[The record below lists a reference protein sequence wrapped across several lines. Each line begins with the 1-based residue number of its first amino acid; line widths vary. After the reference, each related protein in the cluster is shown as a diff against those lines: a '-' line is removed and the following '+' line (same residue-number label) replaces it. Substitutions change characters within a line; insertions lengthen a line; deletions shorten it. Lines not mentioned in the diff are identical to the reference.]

1 MDDRMTAQK
10 LRNSILQMAVQGKLV
25 PQDPNDEP
33 ASVLLERIRK
43 EKEQLIK
50 EGKIKKNKK
59 ESYIFRGADN
69 LHYEQIGKE
78 VRCIEDEVPFEI
90 PESWEWVRLSSVVY
104 NHGQTKPE
112 EDFCYI
118 DIGSVDNQHQKLS
131 AVETIIP
138 PEKAPSRARKII
150 CKDDIIYS
158 TVRPYLH
165 NMCIIDRN
173 FSKMPIAS
181 TGFAVFTCHADF
193 YNEFL
198 FYYLMSPDFDSYA
211 NNVENSKGVAYPA
224 INDTRLY
231 KALIPLPPVD
241 EQHRIVD
248 KIKSVLPEI
257 EKYDLVETEL
267 SNMNRDFPENLKRS
281 ILQWAVQGR
290 LVPQDPSD
298 EPAEVLLERI
308 RTEKKR
314 LVKEGKIKKDKHES
328 IIFRRD
334 NSHYE
339 KLNGIER
346 CIDDEIPF
354 DIPKN
359 WCWCRLGSV
368 VEKLTDGTHKTPK
381 YQPSGIPFLSVKDIS
396 SGKISF
402 DDCKYVSQAEH
413 NELYNRCDPKF
424 GDMLLTKVGTTGIP
438 VLINTKIEFSLFVSV
453 ALVKFNHQ
461 YLYDKYFLYMLQSP
475 LVQKQC
481 TKNTK
486 GVGNKNW
493 VMRDIANTL
502 LAIPPITEQH
512 HIVEKIEQLLN
523 VTNRL

>member
-1 MDDRMTAQK
+1 MDNRMTAQK

-59 ESYIFRGADN
+59 ESCIFRGADN
-69 LHYEQIGKE
+69 LHYEQIGKK

-308 RTEKKR
+308 RTEKQR

-481 TKNTK
+481 AKNTK

>member
-1 MDDRMTAQK
+1 MPYEK
-10 LRNSILQMAVQGKLV
+10 VGKN
-25 PQDPNDEP
+25 DP
-33 ASVLLERIRK
+33 V
-43 EKEQLIK
+43 
-50 EGKIKKNKK
+50 
-59 ESYIFRGADN
+59 
-69 LHYEQIGKE
+69 
-78 VRCIEDEVPFEI
+78 CIADEVPFEI

-150 CKDDIIYS
+150 CKGDIIYS

-308 RTEKKR
+308 RTEKQR

-339 KLNGIER
+339 KLDGIER
-346 CIDDEIPF
+346 CIDDELPFEIPE
-354 DIPKN
+354 N
-359 WCWCRLGSV
+359 WGWIRLGDIGDWSAGATPSRSHP
-368 VEKLTDGTHKTPK
+368 EYYGGSIPWLKTGDLTDSYIKHIPESISDLGFSKT
-381 YQPSGIPFLSVKDIS
+381 SVRLNPAGS
-396 SGKISF
+396 
-402 DDCKYVSQAEH
+402 
-413 NELYNRCDPKF
+413 
-424 GDMLLTKVGTTGIP
+424 
-438 VLINTKIEFSLFVSV
+438 VLIAMYGATIGKLGILTFPSTTNQACCACKPVHGIDTLFLFYFLLSQRTAFIKRGEGGAQPNISKEKIISTYMPLPPLSEQLKIVSKIEELFPLLKSL
-453 ALVKFNHQ
+453 
-461 YLYDKYFLYMLQSP
+461 
-475 LVQKQC
+475 
-481 TKNTK
+481 
-486 GVGNKNW
+486 
-493 VMRDIANTL
+493 
-502 LAIPPITEQH
+502 
-512 HIVEKIEQLLN
+512 
-523 VTNRL
+523 

>member
-59 ESYIFRGADN
+59 ESCIFRGADN
-69 LHYEQIGKE
+69 L
-78 VRCIEDEVPFEI
+78 
-90 PESWEWVRLSSVVY
+90 
-104 NHGQTKPE
+104 
-112 EDFCYI
+112 
-118 DIGSVDNQHQKLS
+118 
-131 AVETIIP
+131 
-138 PEKAPSRARKII
+138 
-150 CKDDIIYS
+150 
-158 TVRPYLH
+158 
-165 NMCIIDRN
+165 
-173 FSKMPIAS
+173 
-181 TGFAVFTCHADF
+181 
-193 YNEFL
+193 
-198 FYYLMSPDFDSYA
+198 
-211 NNVENSKGVAYPA
+211 
-224 INDTRLY
+224 
-231 KALIPLPPVD
+231 
-241 EQHRIVD
+241 
-248 KIKSVLPEI
+248 
-257 EKYDLVETEL
+257 
-267 SNMNRDFPENLKRS
+267 
-281 ILQWAVQGR
+281 
-290 LVPQDPSD
+290 
-298 EPAEVLLERI
+298 
-308 RTEKKR
+308 
-314 LVKEGKIKKDKHES
+314 
-328 IIFRRD
+328 
-334 NSHYE
+334 HYE

-381 YQPSGIPFLSVKDIS
+381 YQSSGIPFLSVKDIS

>member
-1 MDDRMTAQK
+1 MESELYWNQLKNGTIATAQPNCNGQTLSKMK
-10 LRNSILQMAVQGKLV
+10 LPIPPLEEQNRIILKLQKLEPLIQKYQKVEEQLYELNSSIKEHLKKSILQYAIEGKLV
-25 PQDPNDEP
+25 PQDSNDEA
-33 ASVLLERIRK
+33 ASILLERIQK
-43 EKEQLIK
+43 EKQKLIS
-50 EGKIKKNKK
+50 EGKIKKSKN
-59 ESYIFRGADN
+59 ES
-69 LHYEQIGKE
+69 
-78 VRCIEDEVPFEI
+78 V
-90 PESWEWVRLSSVVY
+90 
-104 NHGQTKPE
+104 
-112 EDFCYI
+112 
-118 DIGSVDNQHQKLS
+118 
-131 AVETIIP
+131 
-138 PEKAPSRARKII
+138 
-150 CKDDIIYS
+150 IY
-158 TVRPYLH
+158 
-165 NMCIIDRN
+165 
-173 FSKMPIAS
+173 
-181 TGFAVFTCHADF
+181 
-193 YNEFL
+193 
-198 FYYLMSPDFDSYA
+198 
-211 NNVENSKGVAYPA
+211 
-224 INDTRLY
+224 
-231 KALIPLPPVD
+231 
-241 EQHRIVD
+241 
-248 KIKSVLPEI
+248 
-257 EKYDLVETEL
+257 
-267 SNMNRDFPENLKRS
+267 
-281 ILQWAVQGR
+281 
-290 LVPQDPSD
+290 
-298 EPAEVLLERI
+298 
-308 RTEKKR
+308 
-314 LVKEGKIKKDKHES
+314 
-328 IIFRRD
+328 RRD

>member
-1 MDDRMTAQK
+1 MYY
-10 LRNSILQMAVQGKLV
+10 LNFS
-25 PQDPNDEP
+25 PY
-33 ASVLLERIRK
+33 
-43 EKEQLIK
+43 
-50 EGKIKKNKK
+50 
-59 ESYIFRGADN
+59 SYN

-78 VRCIEDEVPFEI
+78 VRCIEDELPFEI
-90 PESWEWVRLSSVVY
+90 PDSWEWKSWGDISFKIQYGFNAPAKQSGTIKMVRISDIQNNAVNWDTVPYCAIDDSLINDYLLNDNDILFARTGGTVGKSFLVNNINEKAIYAGYLIRTVFDHKNLNPKYLKYFMESELY
-104 NHGQTKPE
+104 WNQLKNGTIATAQPNCNGQTLSKMKLPIPPLE
-112 EDFCYI
+112 EQNRI
-118 DIGSVDNQHQKLS
+118 ILKLQKLEPLIQKYQK
-131 AVETIIP
+131 VE
-138 PEKAPSRARKII
+138 EQL
-150 CKDDIIYS
+150 YE
-158 TVRPYLH
+158 L
-165 NMCIIDRN
+165 
-173 FSKMPIAS
+173 
-181 TGFAVFTCHADF
+181 
-193 YNEFL
+193 
-198 FYYLMSPDFDSYA
+198 
-211 NNVENSKGVAYPA
+211 NSS
-224 INDTRLY
+224 
-231 KALIPLPPVD
+231 
-241 EQHRIVD
+241 
-248 KIKSVLPEI
+248 IKEH
-257 EKYDLVETEL
+257 
-267 SNMNRDFPENLKRS
+267 LKKS
-281 ILQWAVQGR
+281 ILQYAIEGK
-290 LVPQDPSD
+290 LVPQDTND
-298 EPAEVLLERI
+298 EPASILLERI
-308 RTEKKR
+308 QKEKQK
-314 LVKEGKIKKDKHES
+314 LISEGKIKKSKNES
-328 IIFRRD
+328 VIYRRD

-481 TKNTK
+481 AKNTK

>member
-1 MDDRMTAQK
+1 MTGQQLK
-10 LRNSILQMAVQGKLV
+10 NSILQMAVQGKLV

-50 EGKIKKNKK
+50 DGKIKKEKNP
-59 ESYIFRGADN
+59 SIIFRGADN
-69 LHYEQIGKE
+69 LPYEKVGNNE
-78 VRCIEDEVPFEI
+78 PVCIADEVPFDI
-90 PESWEWVRLSSVVY
+90 PDSWEWCRLSSVNDMYTGNSINQTDKKTKYTNLSTGYYYIGTKDVGFDHTIDYDNGVKIPY
-104 NHGQTKPE
+104 NNSKFKIAPKNCILLCIEGGSAGRKIAFTNQDICFGNKLCCFISYGIDYLFLYYYLQSPLFQEIFKKNTTGIIGGVSVNTLKSLYFPVPPLAE
-112 EDFCYI
+112 QKRIIERILCVEKYI
-118 DIGSVDNQHQKLS
+118 DLYAISENAITSLDNS
-131 AVETIIP
+131 
-138 PEKAPSRARKII
+138 
-150 CKDDIIYS
+150 
-158 TVRPYLH
+158 
-165 NMCIIDRN
+165 
-173 FSKMPIAS
+173 
-181 TGFAVFTCHADF
+181 
-193 YNEFL
+193 
-198 FYYLMSPDFDSYA
+198 
-211 NNVENSKGVAYPA
+211 
-224 INDTRLY
+224 
-231 KALIPLPPVD
+231 
-241 EQHRIVD
+241 
-248 KIKSVLPEI
+248 
-257 EKYDLVETEL
+257 
-267 SNMNRDFPENLKRS
+267 FPELLKKS
-281 ILQWAVQGR
+281 ILQEAVQGK
-290 LVPQDPSD
+290 LVPQDPND
-298 EPAEVLLERI
+298 EPASVLLERI
-308 RTEKKR
+308 RAEKQALIKA
-314 LVKEGKIKKDKHES
+314 GKIKKDKNES

-346 CIDDEIPF
+346 CIDDEIQF
-354 DIPKN
+354 DIPDN

-381 YQPSGIPFLSVKDIS
+381 YQLSGVPFLSVKDIS

-481 TKNTK
+481 AKNTK

-493 VMRDIANTL
+493 VMRDIADTL
-502 LAIPPITEQH
+502 LVIPPITEQY
-512 HIVEKIEQLLN
+512 HIVERIEQLLN

>member
-1 MDDRMTAQK
+1 MTGQQLK
-10 LRNSILQMAVQGKLV
+10 NSILQMAVQGKLV

-50 EGKIKKNKK
+50 DGKIKKEKNP
-59 ESYIFRGADN
+59 SIIFRGADN
-69 LHYEQIGKE
+69 LPYEKVGNNE
-78 VRCIEDEVPFEI
+78 PVCIADEVPFDI
-90 PESWEWVRLSSVVY
+90 PDSWEWVRLGSIGDWGSGATPSRTNTEYYGGDIPWLKTGDLNDGYIKHIPESISHRALEKTSVRL
-104 NHGQTKPE
+104 NET
-112 EDFCYI
+112 
-118 DIGSVDNQHQKLS
+118 GSVLIAMYGATIGKVGILTFPATTNQACCACLPIGIYNEYLFYFLMSQKS
-131 AVETIIP
+131 AFVKRGEGGAQPNISK
-138 PEKAPSRARKII
+138 EKII
-150 CKDDIIYS
+150 S
-158 TVRPYLH
+158 T
-165 NMCIIDRN
+165 
-173 FSKMPIAS
+173 
-181 TGFAVFTCHADF
+181 
-193 YNEFL
+193 
-198 FYYLMSPDFDSYA
+198 LM
-211 NNVENSKGVAYPA
+211 
-224 INDTRLY
+224 
-231 KALIPLPPVD
+231 PLPSLT
-241 EQHRIVD
+241 EQYRIVA
-248 KIKSVLPEI
+248 KIKKVLP
-257 EKYDLVETEL
+257 LVEQYEIAYSEVNSL
-267 SNMNRDFPENLKRS
+267 NNSFPELLKKS
-281 ILQWAVQGR
+281 ILQEAVQGK
-290 LVPQDPSD
+290 LVPQDPND
-298 EPAEVLLERI
+298 EPASVLLERI
-308 RTEKKR
+308 RAEKQALIKA
-314 LVKEGKIKKDKHES
+314 GKIKKDKNKS
-328 IIFRRD
+328 VIFRRD

-346 CIDDEIPF
+346 CIDDEIQF
-354 DIPKN
+354 DIPDN

-381 YQPSGIPFLSVKDIS
+381 YQPSGVPFLSVKDIS

-481 TKNTK
+481 AKNTK

-493 VMRDIANTL
+493 VMRDIADTL
-502 LAIPPITEQH
+502 LVIPPITEQY
-512 HIVEKIEQLLN
+512 HIVERIEQLLN

>member
-1 MDDRMTAQK
+1 MTGQQLK
-10 LRNSILQMAVQGKLV
+10 NSILQMAVQGKLV

-50 EGKIKKNKK
+50 DGKIKKEKNP
-59 ESYIFRGADN
+59 SIIFRGADN
-69 LHYEQIGKE
+69 LPYEKVGNNKP
-78 VRCIEDEVPFEI
+78 VCIANEVPFDI
-90 PESWEWVRLSSVVY
+90 PDSWEWVRLKDIAYVNGGFAFKSTNFTDTGIRVIRISDFNETGFINNKIVRHFFDSSLEQFLLEEKNILLCMTGGTVGKSLFV
-104 NHGQTKPE
+104 TKMNEPMVTNQRVATIKIFGALE
-112 EDFCYI
+112 EYVNLVI
-118 DIGSVDNQHQKLS
+118 LSPITQKVINNSKNSTNDNIS
-131 AVETIIP
+131 MDTINNLFVPIP
-138 PEKAPSRARKII
+138 PHLEQIQIVNKFKYIEEFIQKYNAIEERLK
-150 CKDDIIYS
+150 
-158 TVRPYLH
+158 YL
-165 NMCIIDRN
+165 NN
-173 FSKMPIAS
+173 SF
-181 TGFAVFTCHADF
+181 
-193 YNEFL
+193 
-198 FYYLMSPDFDSYA
+198 PD
-211 NNVENSKGVAYPA
+211 
-224 INDTRLY
+224 L
-231 KALIPLPPVD
+231 
-241 EQHRIVD
+241 
-248 KIKSVLPEI
+248 
-257 EKYDLVETEL
+257 
-267 SNMNRDFPENLKRS
+267 LKKS
-281 ILQWAVQGR
+281 ILQEAVQGK
-290 LVPQDPSD
+290 LVPQDPND
-298 EPAEVLLERI
+298 EPASVLLERI
-308 RTEKKR
+308 RAEKQALIKA
-314 LVKEGKIKKDKHES
+314 GKIKKDKNES
-328 IIFRRD
+328 VIFRRD

-346 CIDDEIPF
+346 CIDDEIQF
-354 DIPKN
+354 DIPDN

-381 YQPSGIPFLSVKDIS
+381 YQPSGVPFLSVKDIS

-481 TKNTK
+481 AKNTK

-493 VMRDIANTL
+493 VMRDIADTL
-502 LAIPPITEQH
+502 LVIPPITEQY
-512 HIVEKIEQLLN
+512 HIVERIEQLLN

>member
-1 MDDRMTAQK
+1 M
-10 LRNSILQMAVQGKLV
+10 
-25 PQDPNDEP
+25 
-33 ASVLLERIRK
+33 
-43 EKEQLIK
+43 
-50 EGKIKKNKK
+50 
-59 ESYIFRGADN
+59 
-69 LHYEQIGKE
+69 
-78 VRCIEDEVPFEI
+78 CIADEVPFDI
-90 PESWEWVRLSSVVY
+90 PDSWEWVRLSSVVY

-118 DIGSVDNQHQKLS
+118 DIGSIDNQHQKLS
-131 AVETIIP
+131 TVETIIP

-150 CKDDIIYS
+150 CKGDIIYS

-241 EQHRIVD
+241 EQHRIID

-308 RTEKKR
+308 RAEKQR

-328 IIFRRD
+328 VIFRRD

-339 KLNGIER
+339 KLDGIER
-346 CIDDEIPF
+346 CIEDELPFEIPE
-354 DIPKN
+354 N
-359 WCWCRLGSV
+359 WCWCKIRNIFTLQAGKNIQAAEIHENPFPGSYPCYGGNGIRGYV
-368 VEKLTDGTHKTPK
+368 AIANRSGDYPIIGRQGALCGNINRGTGEFYATEHAVCVEIYSNISVTWACLFLTALNLNQYATATA
-381 YQPSGIPFLSVKDIS
+381 QPGLAVANINEVFIPLPPLKEQHRIV
-396 SGKISF
+396 
-402 DDCKYVSQAEH
+402 Q
-413 NELYNRCDPKF
+413 
-424 GDMLLTKVGTTGIP
+424 
-438 VLINTKIEFSLFVSV
+438 KIEEL
-453 ALVKFNHQ
+453 L
-461 YLYDKYFLYMLQSP
+461 P
-475 LVQKQC
+475 LIKV
-481 TKNTK
+481 
-486 GVGNKNW
+486 
-493 VMRDIANTL
+493 L
-502 LAIPPITEQH
+502 
-512 HIVEKIEQLLN
+512 
-523 VTNRL
+523 

>member
-59 ESYIFRGADN
+59 ESCIFRGADN

-308 RTEKKR
+308 RTEKQR

-334 NSHYE
+334 NLHYE